1 MFFRTNT
8 MQRWLTE
15 LFIGQPE
22 HARTGVLFE
31 NWWVMSFFSL
41 CAPCTYTS
49 AYYTYSLYSLFYFY
63 DTAPYN
69 SPPSDWTRYQ
79 RFRRDIKMSWSRM
92 LNPIKV
98 IENIKPKLLLYI
110 ARRGFF
116 IEPKK
121 NKVLCIF
128 LNPINPSTFCTRFQK
143 NNLFLNDQFQIMYN
157 SAKGR
162 IRMHIQ
168 TVHIIYY
175 WAHF

>member
-8 MQRWLTE
+8 IQRWLTE
-15 LFIGQPE
+15 LFTGQPE
-22 HARTGVLFE
+22 HVRTGVPFK

-41 CAPCTYTS
+41 CSPCMYML

-98 IENIKPKLLLYI
+98 IENIKRKLLLYI
-110 ARRGFF
+110 AQQGVF

-121 NKVLCIF
+121 IKFYTFF
-128 LNPINPSTFCTRFQK
+128 LNAINPSILCTRFQK
-143 NNLFLNDQFQIMYN
+143 
-157 SAKGR
+157 
-162 IRMHIQ
+162 
-168 TVHIIYY
+168 II
-175 WAHF
+175 HL